1 MARGYVTD
9 TGVGKI
15 FLKRSMDTV
24 VYDYSLKDFLIPYMG
39 EKIRDNEFIF
49 NYDLSP
55 PKAVKFQKNGS
66 EKKIPVLDDPAD
78 SFFRGIFNKRKQY
91 SLNLEGLKPDVTEVW
106 A

>member
-55 PKAVKFQKNGS
+55 PKQWNLKRMVQKKRYLFLMIQQIAFFGESSIKENN
-66 EKKIPVLDDPAD
+66 IP
-78 SFFRGIFNKRKQY
+78 
-91 SLNLEGLKPDVTEVW
+91 
-106 A
+106 